1 LIIRCLGRPRAL
13 YPVSQQ
19 DIHGRMKVV
28 AIALVAILAV
38 AHAAEVQTGA
48 SVTPIAKVIEMLQG
62 MLAQGKKQKQDE
74 QVMFAAY
81 KQFCD
86 DTIAEKTKAI
96 ADANAAIEELTA
108 DIQEYEADIA
118 ALTKSIQGHEA
129 DIATWTGD
137 MKALK
142 AVRAKERA
150 DYELTHKDYSESIDA
165 LERAIAVLKKARN
178 NTGRVEQAAFAQ
190 LMNMD
195 RVPSEVKH
203 AILGFLAQDPE
214 TDDGFLTRGAPEA
227 AGYEFQSTSV
237 IEMLEKLE
245 TKFNDERTQL
255 EKEEANA
262 RHAFEMLVQ
271 DLTNSIDTSTK
282 ARNENQEEKANKQ
295 QALADAKG
303 DLADT
308 IATRDEDTKYLTDLT
323 STCQLK
329 ANEFEQRQ
337 KLRGEELDALSQ
349 ALEILS
355 NSVSPLGAKH
365 LPSFVQKTSF
375 LQLKQRD
382 VQHKV
387 AAFLSASGKRINSHI
402 LSALAVRV
410 SEDPFKKVKQMI
422 KDLIV
427 RLLEEANEE
436 AEHKGWCD
444 TELSTNEQTRKE
456 KTNEVDTL
464 NAEIDELSASIA
476 QLAQDITDLT
486 NAVAELEA
494 ALQQATEI
502 RNAEH
507 AKNTETIADAQ
518 EAQTAVAQAL
528 TILREFYSKAA
539 DATALVQQQ
548 QPEIWD
554 EAYTGMQA
562 EKGGVVG
569 MLEVIQ
575 SDFARLETETEAA
588 ENEAQREYETF
599 KQDTEV
605 DKVAKNKDI
614 EFKTTKKNDQEAAK
628 QSKETDLADA
638 QAALDAALA
647 YYDKLKPSCVDAGV
661 SYEDRV
667 QRRKEEI
674 ESLQEALRIL
684 NGEDFAA

>member
-1 LIIRCLGRPRAL
+1 
-13 YPVSQQ
+13 
-19 DIHGRMKVV
+19 MKVV
-28 AIALVAILAV
+28 AIALLAILAV

-118 ALTKSIQGHEA
+118 ALTKSIQEHEA

-142 AVRAKERA
+142 AVRGKERT

-165 LERAIAVLKKARN
+165 LERAIAILKKARN
-178 NTGRVEQAAFAQ
+178 NTGRVEQAALTQ
-190 LMNMD
+190 LTNMD
-195 RVPSEVKH
+195 RVPAAVKH
-203 AILGFLAQDPE
+203 AILGFLVQDLE
-214 TDDGFLTRGAPEA
+214 TDDGFLGRAAPES

-245 TKFNDERTQL
+245 TKFSDERTTL

-262 RHAFEMLVQ
+262 RHAFEMLMQ
-271 DLTNSIDTSTK
+271 DLQNQVDQATTH
-282 ARNENQEEKANKQ
+282 RNEDQENKANKQ

-323 STCQLK
+323 ATCQLK

-337 KLRGEELDALSQ
+337 KLRGEELEALSQ

-365 LPSFVQKTSF
+365 LPTLAQTSF
-375 LQLKQRD
+375 LQMKRD

-387 AAFLSASGKRINSHI
+387 AAFLSASGRRLNSHI

-464 NAEIDELSASIA
+464 TSEIDELSASIA

-486 NAVAELEA
+486 NQVAELEA
-494 ALQQATEI
+494 ALAKATEI

-528 TILREFYSKAA
+528 TILREFYSKASE
-539 DATALVQQQ
+539 ATALVQ

-628 QSKETDLADA
+628 QSKQTDLADA

-667 QRRKEEI
+667 ARRKEEI

-684 NGEDFAA
+684 NGEDIAFLQK